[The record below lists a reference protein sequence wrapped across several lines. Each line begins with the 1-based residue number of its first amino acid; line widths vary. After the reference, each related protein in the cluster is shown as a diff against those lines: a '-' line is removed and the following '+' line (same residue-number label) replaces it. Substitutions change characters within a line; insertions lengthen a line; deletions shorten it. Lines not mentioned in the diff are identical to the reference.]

1 MYLVLQPIAMTIKEQ
16 IIQELDRI
24 PESYLEKV
32 LSFLYFL
39 KSPLTHDVEQL
50 SKAEAIIQKGLNTA
64 LSKPKRSSS
73 EIWAEFAS
81 IRNRISESVANEQHY
96 FFG

>member
-1 MYLVLQPIAMTIKEQ
+1 MFLVLQPIAMTIKEQ

-32 LSFLYFL
+32 LSFLHFL
-39 KSPLTHDVEQL
+39 ETPLTHDVEQL

-64 LSKPKRSSS
+64 LSKPKRSTS
-73 EIWAEFAS
+73 EIWVEFAS
-81 IRNRISESVANEQHY
+81 IRNRISESVATTEQNL
-96 FFG
+96 

>member
-1 MYLVLQPIAMTIKEQ
+1 MFLVLQPIAMTIKEQ

-39 KSPLTHDVEQL
+39 DPSLTHDVGQL

-64 LSKPKRSSS
+64 LSKPKRSAS
-73 EIWAEFAS
+73 EIWAEFTS
-81 IRNRISESVANEQHY
+81 IRNRISESVATTEQNL
-96 FFG
+96 

>member
-1 MYLVLQPIAMTIKEQ
+1 MYLVLPPIAMTIKEQ
-16 IIQELDRI
+16 IIQELERI

-32 LSFLYFL
+32 LVFLH
-39 KSPLTHDVEQL
+39 SVGTSSGHDVGQL
-50 SKAEAIIQKGLNTA
+50 RKAEAIIQKGLNTA

-81 IRNRISESVANEQHY
+81 IRNRISESVATTEQNL
-96 FFG
+96 

>member
-1 MYLVLQPIAMTIKEQ
+1 MTIKEQ
-16 IIQELDRI
+16 IIRELDRI

-39 KSPLTHDVEQL
+39 EHPSENDAGLL
-50 SKAEAIIQKGLNTA
+50 RKAEAIIQKGLNTA
-64 LSKPKRSSS
+64 ISKPKRSAS

-81 IRNRISESVANEQHY
+81 IRNRISESVASE
-96 FFG
+96 

>member
-1 MYLVLQPIAMTIKEQ
+1 MFLVLQPIAMTIKEQ

-32 LSFLYFL
+32 LVFLYSL
-39 KSPLTHDVEQL
+39 DTPLTHDVRQL

-73 EIWAEFAS
+73 EIWAEFES
-81 IRNRISESVANEQHY
+81 IRNRISESVVDAIA
-96 FFG
+96 

>member
-1 MYLVLQPIAMTIKEQ
+1 MLQPIAMTIKEQ

-32 LSFLYFL
+32 LVFLYSL
-39 KSPLTHDVEQL
+39 ETPLTRDVEQL
-50 SKAEAIIQKGLNTA
+50 NKVEAIIQKGLNSA

-81 IRNRISESVANEQHY
+81 IRNRISESVATIEQNL
-96 FFG
+96 

>member
-1 MYLVLQPIAMTIKEQ
+1 MFLVIQPIAMTIKEQ

-32 LSFLYFL
+32 LSFLCFL
-39 KSPLTHDVEQL
+39 EAPLTHDVGQL
-50 SKAEAIIQKGLNTA
+50 SKGEMIIQKGLNTA

-81 IRNRISESVANEQHY
+81 IRNRISESVATTEQNL
-96 FFG
+96 

>member
-1 MYLVLQPIAMTIKEQ
+1 MFLVIQPIAMTIKEQ

-39 KSPLTHDVEQL
+39 ETPLTQDVGQL

-73 EIWAEFAS
+73 EIWAEFTS
-81 IRNRISESVANEQHY
+81 IRNRISESIVDMIA
-96 FFG
+96 

>member
-1 MYLVLQPIAMTIKEQ
+1 MYLVLQRIAMTIKEQ

-39 KSPLTHDVEQL
+39 DTPLTHDVGQL
-50 SKAEAIIQKGLNTA
+50 SKAEAIIQNGLNTA

-81 IRNRISESVANEQHY
+81 IRNRISESVATTEQNL
-96 FFG
+96 